1 MMSAYTFEVRP
12 TPTRVELWVRMPN
25 QTPTYI
31 PALWLRTRSEALE
44 ERDLSTRQRLI
55 NPHLLAT
62 DLELTQALISGDALR
77 LQFSDGL
84 STTLSLQRLTRDL
97 TLDDE
102 CPQSIAWRTADW
114 QTTEQATQV
123 QRPLPRY
130 DWRTLTQDEPFFRAL
145 TDFIQYGFLLLHDT
159 PTEPSSILT
168 IARRFGYLRETNF
181 GLLFDVHSIPPSEQA
196 DFSDDLAYRAIAL
209 APHTD
214 NPYRTPVPGIQ
225 LLHCLENQTDGGY
238 STLVDSLAV
247 CAHLKTEDP
256 AGYALLTTIPLRFEY
271 RGSQAQLV
279 NVCPVIE
286 QDGRGQMIG
295 VHFSPRLCDLPLL
308 DEASTR
314 QLQAALGRLS
324 SLFSDPSYELHFK
337 LMPGE
342 LMMFDNN
349 RVLHGRTAF
358 DPTQGN
364 RHLQGCYIDR
374 DTPRSHYRRLS
385 QQLNRS
391 L

>member
-1 MMSAYTFEVRP
+1 MSAYAFEVRS
-12 TPTRVELWVRMPN
+12 TPTRIEVWVKMPD
-25 QTPTYI
+25 QKLRYLPS
-31 PALWLRTRSEALE
+31 LWLRTRSEAPE
-44 ERDLSTRQRLI
+44 ERDLGTRQRLI
-55 NPHLLAT
+55 NPHKLAV
-62 DLELTQALISGDALR
+62 DIELKQAQIMGDNLA
-77 LQFSDGL
+77 LQFSDDL
-84 STTLSLQRLTRDL
+84 STTLSIQRLIRDL
-97 TLDDE
+97 SLDDE
-102 CPQSIAWRTADW
+102 CPPNIAWRTADW
-114 QTTEQATQV
+114 EMSDQTQG
-123 QRPLPRY
+123 QRPLPWY
-130 DWRTLTQDEPFFRAL
+130 DWRSLAQDEPFFNAL

-159 PTEPSSILT
+159 PTEANSLLS

-181 GLLFDVHSIPPSEQA
+181 GLLFDVRSIPPSEQA
-196 DFSDDLAYRAIAL
+196 DFSDDLAYRAIGL
-209 APHTD
+209 DPHTD

-225 LLHCLENQTDGGY
+225 LLHCLENQTEGGY

-247 CAHLKTEDP
+247 CATLKAEDP

-279 NVCPVIE
+279 NICPVIE

-308 DEASTR
+308 DEPSTR

-349 RVLHGRTAF
+349 RILHGRTAF

-374 DTPRSHYRRLS
+374 DTPRSHYRRLN
-385 QQLNRS
+385 QQLNRA

>member
-1 MMSAYTFEVRP
+1 MSAYAFEVHP
-12 TPTRVELWVRMPN
+12 TPTRIEVWVNMPD
-25 QTPTYI
+25 QGLRYLPS
-31 PALWLRTRSEALE
+31 LWLRTRSEAPE
-44 ERDLSTRQRLI
+44 ERDLGTRQRLI
-55 NPHLLAT
+55 NPHKLAV
-62 DLELTQALISGDALR
+62 DIELTQAQITGDNLA

-84 STTLSLQRLTRDL
+84 STTLSLQRLIRDL
-97 TLDDE
+97 SLDDE
-102 CPQSIAWRTADW
+102 CPPNIAWRTADW
-114 QTTEQATQV
+114 QISEQTQG
-123 QRPLPRY
+123 QRPVPRY
-130 DWRTLTQDEPFFRAL
+130 DWRTLSQDESFFNAL
-145 TDFIQYGFLLLHDT
+145 TDFIQYGFLLLHNT
-159 PTEPSSILT
+159 PTEANSLLS

-181 GLLFDVHSIPPSEQA
+181 GLLFDVRSIPPSEQA
-196 DFSDDLAYRAIAL
+196 DFSDDLAYRAIGL
-209 APHTD
+209 DPHTD

-225 LLHCLENQTDGGY
+225 LLHCLENQTEGGY

-247 CAHLKTEDP
+247 CATLKAEDP
-256 AGYALLTTIPLRFEY
+256 AGYALLTTTPLRFEY

-279 NVCPVIE
+279 NICPVIE

-308 DEASTR
+308 DEPSTR

-374 DTPRSHYRRLS
+374 DTPRSHYRRLN
-385 QQLNRS
+385 QQLNRA